1 MNVTR
6 LDISLAQYEIGLSGA
21 IPDRDNWTEVAMDRG
36 ILEFVALFSGI
47 VFKYGGRI
55 VHGCHPTFTP
65 IILRQAR
72 LQSGT
77 RMRKPVTLIMS
88 DLWAQDMDQADIES
102 MTDVAEFVITKKMGH
117 GGVEDVCTRNK
128 SLSAM
133 RRVLIDAQNVMVA
146 VGGKLHSGD
155 GKLPGVGEE
164 MALAEEKGI
173 PRFLVGGLG
182 GFAKNLAKELMPRSL
197 NNSLS
202 HEDNVALF
210 GADDVSACVNVL
222 IARLARSEM
231 LAKSAAQPLKWNP
244 RLGALILPLHRRD
257 GRVDRVQPAH
267 PIPFPR
273 QEYYGEAAK
282 AQRG

>member
-6 LDISLAQYEIGLSGA
+6 LDISLRQYEIGLSGA
-21 IPDRDNWTEVAMDRG
+21 IPDRDDWSEMAMDRG

-72 LQSGT
+72 LQGGERT
-77 RMRKPVTLIMS
+77 RKPVTLIMS
-88 DLWAQDMDQADIES
+88 DLWAQDMDSADIES
-102 MTDVAEFVITKKMGH
+102 MTDVAEFVTTEKIGN
-117 GGVEDVCTRNK
+117 GGVEDVYTRNK

-146 VGGKLHSGD
+146 VGGKLHSDD
-155 GKLPGVGEE
+155 GKIPGVGEE

-182 GFAKNLAKELMPRSL
+182 GFAQELAKDLTPSSL
-197 NNSLS
+197 NNFLLQEES
-202 HEDNVALF
+202 VALF
-210 GADDVSACVNVL
+210 GTHDVSACVSIL
-222 IARLARSEM
+222 FDHLARSEP
-231 LAKSAAQPLKWNP
+231 LAQYIAQLLKQNP
-244 RLGALILPLHRRD
+244 ELGAPILPS
-257 GRVDRVQPAH
+257 P
-267 PIPFPR
+267 
-273 QEYYGEAAK
+273 
-282 AQRG
+282 